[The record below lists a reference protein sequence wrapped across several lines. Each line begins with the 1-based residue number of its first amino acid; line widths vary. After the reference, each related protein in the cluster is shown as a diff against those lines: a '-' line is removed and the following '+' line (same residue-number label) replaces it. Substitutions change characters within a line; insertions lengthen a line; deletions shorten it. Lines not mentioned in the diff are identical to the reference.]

1 MEIKIRNLSATTINE
16 LNLIARRKGITR
28 QQLLKNYIDKLALSN
43 EVIEVESKYETL
55 VKKVLGVIDL
65 NTKTINSFMEE
76 NIIDLNNSKE
86 EFSE

>member
-1 MEIKIRNLSATTINE
+1 MEIKIRNLSATTVNE
-16 LNLIARRKGITR
+16 LNLIAKKKGITR

-76 NIIDLNNSKE
+76 YIIDLNNSKE
-86 EFSE
+86 EY

>member
-1 MEIKIRNLSATTINE
+1 MEIKIRNLSATTVNE
-16 LNLIARRKGITR
+16 LNLIAKKKGITR

-86 EFSE
+86 EY

>member
-43 EVIEVESKYETL
+43 ELIEVESKYETL

-86 EFSE
+86 GY

>member
-1 MEIKIRNLSATTINE
+1 MEIKIRNLSATTVNE
-16 LNLIARRKGITR
+16 LNLISKKKGITR
-28 QQLLKNYIDKLALSN
+28 QQLLKNYIDKLALSY

-86 EFSE
+86 EY